1 MSDFFQYACEHT
13 TEAVI
18 TFEGTEFLS
27 TLLSQAVL
35 GILKL
40 SGEGPADL
48 LLGSLRALGAME
60 AVDLLIREDQEPFSA
75 LELQS
80 LRAMLAHKMRGV

>member
-48 LLGSLRALGAME
+48 LGSLRALGAME
-60 AVDLLIREDQEPFSA
+60 AVDLLILEDQEPFSA